1 MSCNKNTEQIELK
14 LNNNIGDKQTIVS
27 TTETSRGSLM
37 SLKNV
42 METEFEVTSI
52 KNEAINFK
60 TNVARIMTEM
70 KMSNEVEKYDSNKSV
85 SSMNNDQREM
95 HNDFKDILDAQFHL
109 IIDTKGK
116 VVKSFHFED
125 GRLYNEPVIDIKNYF
140 LSFPNGKVGI
150 GSTWTDEKDNAVTGQ
165 ITKSTYTIDAITAS
179 EIIISIRSEIPGIT
193 GMLGANTATGN
204 YTLDKATC
212 KLIKGTLNMDLQ
224 TGGSVTNSYVT
235 KN

>member
-1 MSCNKNTEQIELK
+1 
-14 LNNNIGDKQTIVS
+14 
-27 TTETSRGSLM
+27 M